1 MRAHKSRWA
10 KCNSG
15 TAGAGAM
22 PCAAACP
29 ARPERAGASAR
40 ARAARRLRRLAR
52 GLTPH
57 RAAGAGAGA
66 GAAEMHNMSPCAAA
80 PWDTRAAGPADAT
93 CLAAR
98 ALSQMLCDEPNAAHC
113 RATVRRNARRRLV
126 VAAAAAPCRPRRRKL
141 EARSDSA
148 RPTHRRRAPSPP
160 CTQALQHGAAAALWQ
175 RALRGTA
182 PPPLQTPPPAPPS
195 SPSSQLDGAGA
206 RDGLAHA
213 VATALGDLLANR
225 GDDAVGA
232 AALLVA
238 RDPRI
243 AAWYGA
249 TVQASRPLR
258 VAAAGDYLLSRVNLS
273 SASCLGVR
281 PPAPRPRSPATA
293 QS

>member
-1 MRAHKSRWA
+1 M
-10 KCNSG
+10 
-15 TAGAGAM
+15 
-22 PCAAACP
+22 
-29 ARPERAGASAR
+29 
-40 ARAARRLRRLAR
+40 
-52 GLTPH
+52 
-57 RAAGAGAGA
+57 
-66 GAAEMHNMSPCAAA
+66 
-80 PWDTRAAGPADAT
+80 DA
-93 CLAAR
+93 
-98 ALSQMLCDEPNAAHC
+98 
-113 RATVRRNARRRLV
+113 
-126 VAAAAAPCRPRRRKL
+126 
-141 EARSDSA
+141 A
-148 RPTHRRRAPSPP
+148 RPTDRRRAAP

-182 PPPLQTPPPAPPS
+182 PPPLQTPPPAPPPP

-225 GDDAVGA
+225 GDDAVCA

-238 RDPRI
+238 RDLRS

-258 VAAAGDYLLSRVNLS
+258 VAAAGDYLLFRVFLA

-281 PPAPRPRSPATA
+281 PPAPHPRSTATA